1 MNAKKRPSPSPREM
15 AETTATTSPASPPV
29 GGLSRTS
36 LPSSYSSGA
45 ASSIEKRGGVVSS
58 SPPDDPIVDSQI
70 TFDTPKSKPGLGGSS
85 VAGNRSLGSR
95 SVDSYTRGGG
105 SNTNKKKGLDPP
117 EIEWP
122 TNKKSDETTLVHDK
136 KSPTKST
143 RSLYAPNPHR
153 NSTLSKSSPSSFHG
167 RNNSSNGASLS
178 SFNSSMP
185 SIHQRARG
193 EKRGGGRDTPDV
205 LSTSHKTKSSSSGDA
220 LNLNYRTKSSL
231 SDEDQSDEDHVVF
244 MDPIESDEE
253 PEPKEGSDSDE
264 EATLTDHPDE
274 DETPPRIR
282 SRPTFPIVPMKNN
295 YPHTAPAP
303 LRYGSPIQQG
313 MSSKEQQ
320 HLPTWKCPTS
330 APQHRL
336 SNQQVM
342 QFLNTGGHSSTG
354 QKPPSFGR
362 GNPGPG
368 PASGEGMG
376 GVMPL
381 PFDYISGSNNPIDHK
396 PSQRIQS
403 LPRRKTIQLQYQKQ
417 PIPSS
422 RRVSEAAIQYLYSD
436 GIDLLK
442 KAANEA
448 NAPEE
453 VESLNDKI
461 NYLRSTLEST
471 VLEEIG
477 CQEALPSFQPKFD
490 VTPNEQDFNQS
501 SASLSLP
508 PSRPSPAM
516 MNQWVKRSNS
526 HGSSKSNGSHTIHQ
540 QQQQQV
546 ENSTSQTRHPKITAA
561 AGMEYIMYASRSR
574 TQSDNSDTSIEHDKD
589 DDNEIVDISSKN
601 HDILDVDKMQD
612 FLNALTGGV
621 DTGEGAKNGTHPSS
635 RGKNTKRTSL
645 EVYDDNI
652 GRKLSMHAEVK
663 NDISPGHHSKS
674 LPNNLP
680 SRHLIER
687 QFSLSALSV
696 SSVVPPSSDNNFAA
710 EAEDSF
716 NDDVCDTQI
725 SSRALGPR
733 SQRPGGTTGI
743 VLESSGSLSSS
754 DRDHTTRSKFN
765 CQISDPIV
773 MSPDGESRGW
783 SEESL
788 AGDFIDAESTL
799 MMKLCSHLLP
809 AVLDNDHMINLL
821 SDQLVLNKINLV
833 WDNDDPDEPGYIVHR
848 LTESELASIEIAFE
862 KYVAVSAQMSE
873 KHMSNM
879 SNDSNFERDLEEV
892 EGILLK
898 LSMPK
903 KKVSESTNDDSD
915 LQVTSC
921 QENGVIRDSVPDFPG
936 IYPSGKGIAG
946 EMECFHLPIIT
957 KSQNTG
963 FEPTKNLVLKPG
975 SIFANNYLVQSELG
989 SAAFSTAYQCL
1000 DLSSEEDE
1008 DGYRDEVCLKVIKN
1022 TKDYF
1027 DQSLDEI
1034 KILQLLK
1041 DTGKTEENHIVKMKS
1056 FFYHR
1061 EHLVIVTELLR
1072 QNLYEF
1078 GKIIIESRGDVYFT
1092 RLRLSHIIRQ
1102 CLVALKFVHKLGLV
1116 HSDIKP
1122 ENILLSSYSRALI
1135 KIIDFGSSSFVS
1147 DRQSSYIQSRS
1158 YRAPEV
1164 ILGLPY
1170 DGKIDIWSLGCV
1182 VAELY
1187 TNEVTFQNDSEL
1199 SMLSRIEAIC
1209 GPFPRHMIDKGRN
1222 CHRIFTDSG
1231 LIYEKIS
1238 SSDDN
1243 DVDED
1248 NSHGSSSST
1257 NTEKFFFHVYQPKT
1271 TTIAARLGFD
1281 EDLLDQP
1288 NLSNDDKNRAFFIDF
1303 VRKLLTIDPD
1313 TRPTAAEALDHPWIK
1328 SSLDLTEDDI
1338 YYQGN

>member
-1 MNAKKRPSPSPREM
+1 M
-15 AETTATTSPASPPV
+15 AETTATTSLASPPD
-29 GGLSRTS
+29 GELSGTS
-36 LPSSYSSGA
+36 LPSSSAA
-45 ASSIEKRGGVVSS
+45 ASSIEVKKRGGVVSS

-70 TFDTPKSKPGLGGSS
+70 AFDTPKSNPGLGGSS
-85 VAGNRSLGSR
+85 VAGKRSLSSR
-95 SVDSYTRGGG
+95 SVDSYNRGGG
-105 SNTNKKKGLDPP
+105 GNTNKEKGRDPP

-122 TNKKSDETTLVHDK
+122 TNKNSDETTHDK

-143 RSLYAPNPHR
+143 TSFYVPNPRR
-153 NSTLSKSSPSSFHG
+153 NPTLSKSSSSSFHG
-167 RNNSSNGASLS
+167 RNNSSNGSTSS
-178 SFNSSMP
+178 SFNSSMS

-193 EKRGGGRDTPDV
+193 ISGEGGGRDTPDV
-205 LSTSHKTKSSSSGDA
+205 LSTSYKTKSSLSGDA
-220 LNLNYRTKSSL
+220 LNLSYRSKSS
-231 SDEDQSDEDHVVF
+231 SSDEDHVVF

-253 PEPKEGSDSDE
+253 PEQKEGSDSDE

-274 DETPPRIR
+274 DEASPRLR
-282 SRPTFPIVPMKNN
+282 SRPTFPIVLMKNN
-295 YPHTAPAP
+295 YPQTAPAP
-303 LRYGSPIQQG
+303 LRNDSHIQQG
-313 MSSKEQQ
+313 RSSKDQQ
-320 HLPTWKCPTS
+320 HLSNWKCPTS

-336 SNQQVM
+336 SNQQAM
-342 QFLNTGGHSSTG
+342 HFLNTGGHSSTG
-354 QKPPSFGR
+354 RISRSFGG

-368 PASGEGMG
+368 PASGEGIG
-376 GVMPL
+376 GVIPL
-381 PFDYISGSNNPIDHK
+381 PLYHLSGRQNSNNLK

-403 LPRRKTIQLQYQKQ
+403 LPRRNTIQSQSQQQHYQKHV
-417 PIPSS
+417 PSS
-422 RRVSEAAIQYLYSD
+422 RRVSEAAIQYLYTD

-442 KAANEA
+442 KAAIEA

-461 NYLRSTLEST
+461 NFLRSSLEST
-471 VLEEIG
+471 VLEEG
-477 CQEALPSFQPKFD
+477 GYQEEECVMSIPSLQPKFD
-490 VTPNEQDFNQS
+490 VTPNEQHFNQS
-501 SASLSLP
+501 SASVSLP
-508 PSRPSPAM
+508 PSRPSPAE
-516 MNQWVKRSNS
+516 NHRVKRRNS
-526 HGSSKSNGSHTIHQ
+526 HGSSKAIGSHTIHQ
-540 QQQQQV
+540 QQQV
-546 ENSTSQTRHPKITAA
+546 GYPTSQTRCPPITAA
-561 AGMEYIMYASRSR
+561 AGMEYIMNASRAH
-574 TQSDNSDTSIEHDKD
+574 TQSDNSDTSNEHDND
-589 DDNEIVDISSKN
+589 DDDEIVDVSSKN
-601 HDILDVDKMQD
+601 HDILDVGKMQY
-612 FLNALTGGV
+612 FLNAITRGV
-621 DTGEGAKNGTHPSS
+621 DSKEGAKNDTHPSS
-635 RGKNTKRTSL
+635 RGKNTRRTSL
-645 EVYDDNI
+645 EDYDDHI
-652 GRKLSMHAEVK
+652 DRKLSMHAEVK
-663 NDISPGHHSKS
+663 NDITPGHHSKS
-674 LPNNLP
+674 LPHVR

-687 QFSLSALSV
+687 ECSSSAPSV
-696 SSVVPPSSDNNFAA
+696 SSVIPPSSDHNFAA

-716 NDDVCDTQI
+716 NDDVCDRQI

-754 DRDHTTRSKFN
+754 DGDHTTRSKFN
-765 CQISDPIV
+765 RQISDPIV

-783 SEESL
+783 SEKSL
-788 AGDFIDAESTL
+788 GGDFIDAESTL

-809 AVLDNDHMINLL
+809 AVLDNDHMIDNSL

-862 KYVAVSAQMSE
+862 KYVALSAQMSE

-892 EGILLK
+892 EGILSK

-903 KKVSESTNDDSD
+903 KKASESTNIDDSD
-915 LQVTSC
+915 LQVTSS
-921 QENGVIRDSVPDFPG
+921 QENGAIRDSAPNFPG

-946 EMECFHLPIIT
+946 ELECFYLPIIT

-963 FEPTKNLVLKPG
+963 FEPTKDIVLKPG
-975 SIFANNYLVQSELG
+975 SIFAKNYLVQSELG

-1041 DTGKTEENHIVKMKS
+1041 DTGKTEENHVVKMKS

-1078 GKIIIESRGDVYFT
+1078 GKIIIESRGNVYFT
-1092 RLRLSHIIRQ
+1092 RPRLSHIIRQ
-1102 CLVALKFVHKLGLV
+1102 CLVALKFVHELGLV

-1199 SMLSRIEAIC
+1199 SMLSRLEAIC

-1231 LIYEKIS
+1231 LIYKKIS
-1238 SSDDN
+1238 SSDDD
-1243 DVDED
+1243 DVDKD
-1248 NSHGSSSST
+1248 SSHGSSSIDNS
-1257 NTEKFFFHVYQPKT
+1257 EKFFFRVYQPKT
-1271 TTIAARLGFD
+1271 TTVAARLGFD

-1288 NLSNDDKNRAFFIDF
+1288 HLSDNDKNRALFTDF
-1303 VRKLLTIDPD
+1303 VRKLLMIDPD
-1313 TRPTAAEALDHPWIK
+1313 KRPTAAEALDHPWIK
-1328 SSLDLTEDDI
+1328 SSLDLTEEDI
-1338 YYQGN
+1338 LYYQGN

>member
-1 MNAKKRPSPSPREM
+1 M
-15 AETTATTSPASPPV
+15 AETKATSSASPPD
-29 GGLSRTS
+29 GGLSSTS
-36 LPSSYSSGA
+36 LPSSSAA
-45 ASSIEKRGGVVSS
+45 ASSIEVKKRGGVVSS
-58 SPPDDPIVDSQI
+58 TLSDDPIVDSQI
-70 TFDTPKSKPGLGGSS
+70 AFDTPKSNQGLGGSS
-85 VAGNRSLGSR
+85 VAGNRSVASR
-95 SVDSYTRGGG
+95 SVDSYNRGGG
-105 SNTNKKKGLDPP
+105 GSSSNTNKKKGIDPP
-117 EIEWP
+117 ENEWP
-122 TNKKSDETTLVHDK
+122 TNKNSEPKPRRD
-136 KSPTKST
+136 ST
-143 RSLYAPNPHR
+143 MSNA
-153 NSTLSKSSPSSFHG
+153 SSSSFHRRSNISIG
-167 RNNSSNGASLS
+167 SSS
-178 SFNSSMP
+178 SSVNSSMT
-185 SIHQRARG
+185 SIHQLARG
-193 EKRGGGRDTPDV
+193 MSGGDSEKQGGGRDTTDV
-205 LSTSHKTKSSSSGDA
+205 LSSSYKTKSSLSGDV
-220 LNLNYRTKSSL
+220 LSSSYRTKSSF
-231 SDEDQSDEDHVVF
+231 SDDDDDHVVF

-253 PEPKEGSDSDE
+253 PEQEEGSDSDE

-282 SRPTFPIVPMKNN
+282 SRPTFPSVSMKNN
-295 YPHTAPAP
+295 HPHTAPAS
-303 LRYGSPIQQG
+303 LRNGSPIQQVRG
-313 MSSKEQQ
+313 SKDQQ
-320 HLPTWKCPTS
+320 HLPNWKCPSS

-336 SNQQVM
+336 SNQQAI
-342 QFLNTGGHSSTG
+342 QFRNTGGHSSTG
-354 QKPPSFGR
+354 RKPLPFGL

-368 PASGEGMG
+368 PASGGMG

-381 PFDYISGSNNPIDHK
+381 SPFDHIGGRQNPNNLK
-396 PSQRIQS
+396 SF
-403 LPRRKTIQLQYQKQ
+403 PRRKTIQVPQQQHQQQHYQKQ
-417 PIPSS
+417 PIQSS
-422 RRVSEAAIQYLYSD
+422 RRVSEAAIQYLYTD
-436 GIDLLK
+436 GIDLLM

-453 VESLNDKI
+453 VESLNEQI
-461 NYLRSTLEST
+461 NYLRASLEST
-471 VLEEIG
+471 VEEG
-477 CQEALPSFQPKFD
+477 DNDYQVEEFTMSLPSLQRKFD
-490 VTPNEQDFNQS
+490 VFPKEHHYCRS
-501 SASLSLP
+501 SNSLNLP
-508 PSRPSPAM
+508 PPRTSPAM
-516 MNQWVKRSNS
+516 MHQSVKRSNS
-526 HGSSKSNGSHTIHQ
+526 LGSTKANGSQTIHQ
-540 QQQQQV
+540 QQQQQQQQV
-546 ENSTSQTRHPKITAA
+546 KSPTSQTRRPRA
-561 AGMEYIMYASRSR
+561 
-574 TQSDNSDTSIEHDKD
+574 NNDT
-589 DDNEIVDISSKN
+589 N
-601 HDILDVDKMQD
+601 
-612 FLNALTGGV
+612 
-621 DTGEGAKNGTHPSS
+621 PSS
-635 RGKNTKRTSL
+635 RGENTKRTSL
-645 EVYDDNI
+645 DDH
-652 GRKLSMHAEVK
+652 KLSMHAEVK
-663 NDISPGHHSKS
+663 NDIFPGQLSKS
-674 LPNNLP
+674 FPNVQAG
-680 SRHLIER
+680 HLIER
-687 QFSLSALSV
+687 QFSSATSV
-696 SSVVPPSSDNNFAA
+696 SSVVLPNSADNFAT

-716 NDDVCDTQI
+716 NDRSDRQI

-743 VLESSGSLSSS
+743 VLESSDSLSSS
-754 DRDHTTRSKFN
+754 DRDHSTQLKFN
-765 CQISDPIV
+765 RHTSHSESII
-773 MSPDGESRGW
+773 MSPDGESRGL

-788 AGDFIDAESTL
+788 GGDVIDAESTL

-809 AVLDNDHMINLL
+809 VVLDNDHMVDNLL
-821 SDQLVLNKINLV
+821 SNQLVLNKINLL

-848 LTESELASIEIAFE
+848 LTESELASVEIAFE
-862 KYVAVSAQMSE
+862 KYVTLSAQMSE
-873 KHMSNM
+873 KHKSNM
-879 SNDSNFERDLEEV
+879 SNDSNFEHDLEEV
-892 EGILLK
+892 ESMLSK
-898 LSMPK
+898 FSMPK
-903 KKVSESTNDDSD
+903 KKVSESINNDDSD
-915 LQVTSC
+915 LQVTSS
-921 QENGVIRDSVPDFPG
+921 QEIGLICDSVSDFPG
-936 IYPSGKGIAG
+936 IYPSGKGVAG
-946 EMECFHLPIIT
+946 EMECFYLPIIT

-963 FEPTKNLVLKPG
+963 FEPTKDLVLKPG

-1078 GKIIIESRGDVYFT
+1078 GKIIIESRGNVYFT

-1102 CLVALKFVHKLGLV
+1102 CLVALKFVHELGLV

-1231 LIYEKIS
+1231 LIYEKIL
-1238 SSDDN
+1238 SSDD
-1243 DVDED
+1243 VDEED
-1248 NSHGSSSST
+1248 SSHGSSSSE
-1257 NTEKFFFHVYQPKT
+1257 NTEKFFFRVYQPKT

-1288 NLSNDDKNRAFFIDF
+1288 LSGDDENRALFIDF

-1313 TRPTAAEALDHPWIK
+1313 KRPTAAEALDHPWIK
-1328 SSLDLTEDDI
+1328 SSLDLSEEDI
-1338 YYQGN
+1338 LYYQG

>member
-1 MNAKKRPSPSPREM
+1 M
-15 AETTATTSPASPPV
+15 AETKATSSASPPD
-29 GGLSRTS
+29 GGLSSTS
-36 LPSSYSSGA
+36 LPSSSAA
-45 ASSIEKRGGVVSS
+45 ASSIEVKKRGGVVSS
-58 SPPDDPIVDSQI
+58 TLSDDPIVDSQI
-70 TFDTPKSKPGLGGSS
+70 AFDTPKSNQGLGGSS
-85 VAGNRSLGSR
+85 VAGNRSVASR
-95 SVDSYTRGGG
+95 SVDSYNRGGG
-105 SNTNKKKGLDPP
+105 GSSSNTNKKKGIDPP
-117 EIEWP
+117 ENEWP
-122 TNKKSDETTLVHDK
+122 TNKNSEPKPRRD
-136 KSPTKST
+136 ST
-143 RSLYAPNPHR
+143 MSNA
-153 NSTLSKSSPSSFHG
+153 SSSSFHRRSNISIG
-167 RNNSSNGASLS
+167 SSS
-178 SFNSSMP
+178 SSVNSSMT
-185 SIHQRARG
+185 SIHQLARG
-193 EKRGGGRDTPDV
+193 MSGGDSEKQGGGRDTTDV
-205 LSTSHKTKSSSSGDA
+205 LSSSYKTKSSLSGDV
-220 LNLNYRTKSSL
+220 LSSSYRTKSSF
-231 SDEDQSDEDHVVF
+231 SDDDDDHVVF

-253 PEPKEGSDSDE
+253 PEQEEGSDSDE

-282 SRPTFPIVPMKNN
+282 SRPTFPSVSMKNN
-295 YPHTAPAP
+295 HPHTAPAS
-303 LRYGSPIQQG
+303 LRNGSPIQQVRG
-313 MSSKEQQ
+313 SKDQQ
-320 HLPTWKCPTS
+320 HLPNWKCPSS

-336 SNQQVM
+336 SNQQAI
-342 QFLNTGGHSSTG
+342 QFRNTGGHSSTG
-354 QKPPSFGR
+354 RKPLPFGL

-368 PASGEGMG
+368 PASGGMG

-381 PFDYISGSNNPIDHK
+381 SPFDHIGGRQNPNNLK
-396 PSQRIQS
+396 SF
-403 LPRRKTIQLQYQKQ
+403 PRRKTIQVPQQQHQQQHYQKQ
-417 PIPSS
+417 PIQSS
-422 RRVSEAAIQYLYSD
+422 RRVSEAAIQYLYTD
-436 GIDLLK
+436 GIDLLM

-453 VESLNDKI
+453 VESLNEQI
-461 NYLRSTLEST
+461 NYLRASLEST
-471 VLEEIG
+471 VEEG
-477 CQEALPSFQPKFD
+477 DNDYQVEEFTMSLPSLQRKFD
-490 VTPNEQDFNQS
+490 VFPKEHHYCRS
-501 SASLSLP
+501 SNSLNLP
-508 PSRPSPAM
+508 PPRTSPAM
-516 MNQWVKRSNS
+516 MHQSVKRSNS
-526 HGSSKSNGSHTIHQ
+526 LGSTKANGSQTIHQ

-546 ENSTSQTRHPKITAA
+546 KSPTSQTRRPRA
-561 AGMEYIMYASRSR
+561 
-574 TQSDNSDTSIEHDKD
+574 NNDT
-589 DDNEIVDISSKN
+589 N
-601 HDILDVDKMQD
+601 
-612 FLNALTGGV
+612 
-621 DTGEGAKNGTHPSS
+621 PSS
-635 RGKNTKRTSL
+635 RGENTKRTSL
-645 EVYDDNI
+645 DDH
-652 GRKLSMHAEVK
+652 KLSMHAEVK
-663 NDISPGHHSKS
+663 NDIFPGQLSKS
-674 LPNNLP
+674 FPNVQAG
-680 SRHLIER
+680 HLIER
-687 QFSLSALSV
+687 QFSSATSV
-696 SSVVPPSSDNNFAA
+696 SSVVLPNSADNFAT

-716 NDDVCDTQI
+716 NDRSDRQI

-743 VLESSGSLSSS
+743 VLESSDSLSSS
-754 DRDHTTRSKFN
+754 DRDHSTQLKFN
-765 CQISDPIV
+765 RHTSHSESII
-773 MSPDGESRGW
+773 MSPDGESRGL

-788 AGDFIDAESTL
+788 GGDVIDAESTL

-809 AVLDNDHMINLL
+809 VVLDNDHMVDNLL
-821 SDQLVLNKINLV
+821 SNQLVLNKINLL

-848 LTESELASIEIAFE
+848 LTESELASVEIAFE
-862 KYVAVSAQMSE
+862 KYVTLSAQMSE
-873 KHMSNM
+873 KHKSNM
-879 SNDSNFERDLEEV
+879 SNDSNFEHDLEEV
-892 EGILLK
+892 ESMLSK
-898 LSMPK
+898 FSMPK
-903 KKVSESTNDDSD
+903 KKVSKSINNDDSD
-915 LQVTSC
+915 LQVTSS
-921 QENGVIRDSVPDFPG
+921 QEIGLIRDSVSDFPG
-936 IYPSGKGIAG
+936 IYPSGKGVAG
-946 EMECFHLPIIT
+946 EMECFYLPIIT

-963 FEPTKNLVLKPG
+963 FEPTKDLVLKPG

-1078 GKIIIESRGDVYFT
+1078 GKIIIESRGNVYFT

-1102 CLVALKFVHKLGLV
+1102 CLVALKFVHELGLV

-1231 LIYEKIS
+1231 LIYEKIL
-1238 SSDDN
+1238 SSDD
-1243 DVDED
+1243 VDEED
-1248 NSHGSSSST
+1248 SSHGSSSSE
-1257 NTEKFFFHVYQPKT
+1257 NTEKFFFRVYQPKT

-1288 NLSNDDKNRAFFIDF
+1288 LSGDDENRALFIDF

-1313 TRPTAAEALDHPWIK
+1313 KRPTAAEALDHPWIK
-1328 SSLDLTEDDI
+1328 SSLDLSEEDI
-1338 YYQGN
+1338 LYYQG

>member
-1 MNAKKRPSPSPREM
+1 M
-15 AETTATTSPASPPV
+15 AETKATSPPD
-29 GGLSRTS
+29 GGLSGTS
-36 LPSSYSSGA
+36 LPSSSAA
-45 ASSIEKRGGVVSS
+45 ASSIEVKKRGGVVS
-58 SPPDDPIVDSQI
+58 DNQI
-70 TFDTPKSKPGLGGSS
+70 AFDTPKSNQGLGGSS
-85 VAGNRSLGSR
+85 VSGNRSVGSR
-95 SVDSYTRGGG
+95 SVDSTNRGGG
-105 SNTNKKKGLDPP
+105 GSSSNTNKKKGIDPP
-117 EIEWP
+117 ENEWP
-122 TNKKSDETTLVHDK
+122 TNKPKH
-136 KSPTKST
+136 
-143 RSLYAPNPHR
+143 RR
-153 NSTLSKSSPSSFHG
+153 NSTMSNASSSSFHG
-167 RNNSSNGASLS
+167 RSNISNGSSSS
-178 SFNSSMP
+178 SFNSSMS
-185 SIHQRARG
+185 SIHQLARG
-193 EKRGGGRDTPDV
+193 MSGGDSEKQGGGRDTTDV
-205 LSTSHKTKSSSSGDA
+205 LSSSYKTKSSSSGDV
-220 LNLNYRTKSSL
+220 LSSSSYRTKSSF
-231 SDEDQSDEDHVVF
+231 SDDDDDHVVF

-253 PEPKEGSDSDE
+253 PEQEEGSDSDE

-282 SRPTFPIVPMKNN
+282 SRPTFPIVSMKNN
-295 YPHTAPAP
+295 HPHTAPAP
-303 LRYGSPIQQG
+303 LRNGSPIQQG
-313 MSSKEQQ
+313 RGSKDQQ
-320 HLPTWKCPTS
+320 HLPNWKCPSS

-336 SNQQVM
+336 SNQQAI
-342 QFLNTGGHSSTG
+342 QFRNTGGHSSTG
-354 QKPPSFGR
+354 RKPLPFDR

-368 PASGEGMG
+368 PASG
-376 GVMPL
+376 VMPL
-381 PFDYISGSNNPIDHK
+381 SPFDHIGGRQNPNNLK
-396 PSQRIQS
+396 SFA
-403 LPRRKTIQLQYQKQ
+403 RRKTVQVSQQQQQQHYQKQ
-417 PIPSS
+417 PIQSS
-422 RRVSEAAIQYLYSD
+422 RRVSEAAIQYLYTD
-436 GIDLLK
+436 GIDLLM

-453 VESLNDKI
+453 VESLNEQI
-461 NYLRSTLEST
+461 NYLRTSLEST
-471 VLEEIG
+471 IEEG
-477 CQEALPSFQPKFD
+477 NNDYQEEEFTMSLPSLQRKFD
-490 VTPNEQDFNQS
+490 VFPEEHHYCRS
-501 SASLSLP
+501 SDSLTLP
-508 PSRPSPAM
+508 PHRPSPAM
-516 MNQWVKRSNS
+516 MHQWVKRSNS
-526 HGSSKSNGSHTIHQ
+526 LGSTKANGSHTIHQ

-546 ENSTSQTRHPKITAA
+546 ESPTSQTRRPRA
-561 AGMEYIMYASRSR
+561 
-574 TQSDNSDTSIEHDKD
+574 NNDT
-589 DDNEIVDISSKN
+589 N
-601 HDILDVDKMQD
+601 
-612 FLNALTGGV
+612 
-621 DTGEGAKNGTHPSS
+621 PSS
-635 RGKNTKRTSL
+635 RGENTKRTSL
-645 EVYDDNI
+645 DDH
-652 GRKLSMHAEVK
+652 KLSMHAEVK
-663 NDISPGHHSKS
+663 NDIFPVQLSKS
-674 LPNNLP
+674 FPNVQ
-680 SRHLIER
+680 SGHLIER
-687 QFSLSALSV
+687 QFSSATSV
-696 SSVVPPSSDNNFAA
+696 SSVVLPNSADNFAA

-716 NDDVCDTQI
+716 NDRSDRQI

-743 VLESSGSLSSS
+743 VLESSDSLSSS
-754 DRDHTTRSKFN
+754 DRDHSTQLKFN
-765 CQISDPIV
+765 RQTSHSESII
-773 MSPDGESRGW
+773 MSPDGESRGL

-788 AGDFIDAESTL
+788 GGDVIDAESTL
-799 MMKLCSHLLP
+799 MMKLCSHILP
-809 AVLDNDHMINLL
+809 VVLDNDHMMDNLL
-821 SDQLVLNKINLV
+821 SNQLVLNKINLL

-848 LTESELASIEIAFE
+848 LTESELASVEIAFE
-862 KYVAVSAQMSE
+862 KYVTLSAQMSE
-873 KHMSNM
+873 KHTSNM
-879 SNDSNFERDLEEV
+879 SNDSNFEHDLEEV
-892 EGILLK
+892 ESMLSK
-898 LSMPK
+898 FSMPK
-903 KKVSESTNDDSD
+903 KKVSESINNDDSD
-915 LQVTSC
+915 LQVTSS
-921 QENGVIRDSVPDFPG
+921 QEIGLIRDSVSDFPG
-936 IYPSGKGIAG
+936 IYPSGKGVAG
-946 EMECFHLPIIT
+946 EMECFYLPIIT

-963 FEPTKNLVLKPG
+963 FEPTKDLVLKPG

-1078 GKIIIESRGDVYFT
+1078 GKIIIESRGNVYFT

-1102 CLVALKFVHKLGLV
+1102 CLVALKFVHELGLV

-1231 LIYEKIS
+1231 LIYEKLL
-1238 SSDDN
+1238 SSDD
-1243 DVDED
+1243 VDEED
-1248 NSHGSSSST
+1248 SSHGSSSSE
-1257 NTEKFFFHVYQPKT
+1257 NTEKFFFRVYQPKT

-1288 NLSNDDKNRAFFIDF
+1288 LSDDDENRALFIDF

-1313 TRPTAAEALDHPWIK
+1313 KRPTAAEALDHPWIK
-1328 SSLDLTEDDI
+1328 SSLDLSEEDI
-1338 YYQGN
+1338 LYYQG

>member
-1 MNAKKRPSPSPREM
+1 M
-15 AETTATTSPASPPV
+15 AETKATSSASPPD
-29 GGLSRTS
+29 GGLSSTS
-36 LPSSYSSGA
+36 LPSSSAA
-45 ASSIEKRGGVVSS
+45 ASSIEVKKRGGVVSS
-58 SPPDDPIVDSQI
+58 TLSDDPIVDSQI
-70 TFDTPKSKPGLGGSS
+70 AFDTPKSNQGLGGSS
-85 VAGNRSLGSR
+85 VAGNRSVASR
-95 SVDSYTRGGG
+95 SVDSYNRGGG
-105 SNTNKKKGLDPP
+105 GSSSNTNKKKGIDPP
-117 EIEWP
+117 ENEWP
-122 TNKKSDETTLVHDK
+122 TNKNSEPKPRRD
-136 KSPTKST
+136 ST
-143 RSLYAPNPHR
+143 MSNA
-153 NSTLSKSSPSSFHG
+153 SSSSFHRRSNISIG
-167 RNNSSNGASLS
+167 SSS
-178 SFNSSMP
+178 SSVNSSMT
-185 SIHQRARG
+185 SIHQLARG
-193 EKRGGGRDTPDV
+193 MSGGDSEKQGGGRDTTDV
-205 LSTSHKTKSSSSGDA
+205 LSSSYKTKSSLSGDV
-220 LNLNYRTKSSL
+220 LSSSYRTKSSF
-231 SDEDQSDEDHVVF
+231 SDDDDDHVVF

-253 PEPKEGSDSDE
+253 PEQEEGSDSDE

-282 SRPTFPIVPMKNN
+282 SRPTFPSVSMKNN
-295 YPHTAPAP
+295 HPHTAPAS
-303 LRYGSPIQQG
+303 LRNGSPIQQVRG
-313 MSSKEQQ
+313 SKDQQ
-320 HLPTWKCPTS
+320 HLPNWKCPSS

-336 SNQQVM
+336 SNQQAI
-342 QFLNTGGHSSTG
+342 QFRNTGGHSSTG
-354 QKPPSFGR
+354 RKPLPFGL

-368 PASGEGMG
+368 PASGGMG

-381 PFDYISGSNNPIDHK
+381 SPFDHIGGRQNPNNLK
-396 PSQRIQS
+396 SF
-403 LPRRKTIQLQYQKQ
+403 PRRKTIQVPQQQHQQQHYQKQ
-417 PIPSS
+417 PIQSS
-422 RRVSEAAIQYLYSD
+422 RRVSEAAIQYLYTD
-436 GIDLLK
+436 GIDLLM

-453 VESLNDKI
+453 VESLNEQI
-461 NYLRSTLEST
+461 NYLRASLEST
-471 VLEEIG
+471 VEEG
-477 CQEALPSFQPKFD
+477 DNDYQVEEFTMSLPSLQRKFD
-490 VTPNEQDFNQS
+490 VFPKEHHYCRS
-501 SASLSLP
+501 SNSLNLP
-508 PSRPSPAM
+508 PPRTSPAM
-516 MNQWVKRSNS
+516 MHQSVKRSNS
-526 HGSSKSNGSHTIHQ
+526 LGSTKANGSQTIHQ
-540 QQQQQV
+540 QQQQQQQV
-546 ENSTSQTRHPKITAA
+546 KSPTSQTRRPRA
-561 AGMEYIMYASRSR
+561 
-574 TQSDNSDTSIEHDKD
+574 NNDT
-589 DDNEIVDISSKN
+589 N
-601 HDILDVDKMQD
+601 
-612 FLNALTGGV
+612 
-621 DTGEGAKNGTHPSS
+621 PSS
-635 RGKNTKRTSL
+635 RGENTKRTSL
-645 EVYDDNI
+645 DDH
-652 GRKLSMHAEVK
+652 KLSMHAEVK
-663 NDISPGHHSKS
+663 NDIFPGQLSKS
-674 LPNNLP
+674 FPNVQAG
-680 SRHLIER
+680 HLIER
-687 QFSLSALSV
+687 QFSSATSV
-696 SSVVPPSSDNNFAA
+696 SSVVLPNSADNFAT

-716 NDDVCDTQI
+716 NDRSDRQI

-743 VLESSGSLSSS
+743 VLESSDSLSSS
-754 DRDHTTRSKFN
+754 DRDHSTQLKFN
-765 CQISDPIV
+765 RHTSHSESII
-773 MSPDGESRGW
+773 MSPDGESRGL

-788 AGDFIDAESTL
+788 GGDVIDAESTL

-809 AVLDNDHMINLL
+809 VVLDNDHMVDNLL
-821 SDQLVLNKINLV
+821 SNQLVLNKINLL

-848 LTESELASIEIAFE
+848 LTESELASVEIAFE
-862 KYVAVSAQMSE
+862 KYVTLSAQMSE
-873 KHMSNM
+873 KHKSNM
-879 SNDSNFERDLEEV
+879 SNDSNFEHDLEEV
-892 EGILLK
+892 ESMLSK
-898 LSMPK
+898 FSMPK
-903 KKVSESTNDDSD
+903 KKVSKSINNDDSD
-915 LQVTSC
+915 LQVTSS
-921 QENGVIRDSVPDFPG
+921 QEIGLIRDSVSDFPG
-936 IYPSGKGIAG
+936 IYPSGKGVAG
-946 EMECFHLPIIT
+946 EMECFYLPIIT

-963 FEPTKNLVLKPG
+963 FEPTKDLVLKPG

-1078 GKIIIESRGDVYFT
+1078 GKIIIESRGNVYFT

-1102 CLVALKFVHKLGLV
+1102 CLVALKFVHELGLV

-1199 SMLSRIEAIC
+1199 SMLSLIEAIC

-1231 LIYEKIS
+1231 LIYEKIL
-1238 SSDDN
+1238 SSDD
-1243 DVDED
+1243 VDEED
-1248 NSHGSSSST
+1248 SSHGSSSSE
-1257 NTEKFFFHVYQPKT
+1257 NTEKFFFRVYQPKT

-1288 NLSNDDKNRAFFIDF
+1288 LSGDDENRALFIDF

-1313 TRPTAAEALDHPWIK
+1313 KRPTAAEALDHPWIK
-1328 SSLDLTEDDI
+1328 SSLDLSEEDI
-1338 YYQGN
+1338 LYYQG

>member
-1 MNAKKRPSPSPREM
+1 M
-15 AETTATTSPASPPV
+15 AETTATSPASPPD
-29 GGLSRTS
+29 GGLSLTS
-36 LPSSYSSGA
+36 LPSSSFSSAA
-45 ASSIEKRGGVVSS
+45 ASSIEKRGGLVSS
-58 SPPDDPIVDSQI
+58 SPPDDHHPIVGQI
-70 TFDTPKSKPGLGGSS
+70 TYDTPKSNPGGSS
-85 VAGNRSLGSR
+85 VAGNMSLGSR
-95 SVDSYTRGGG
+95 SVDSYNRGGG
-105 SNTNKKKGLDPP
+105 GSTRKKGIDPP

-122 TNKKSDETTLVHDK
+122 TNKKSDETLVHDK
-136 KSPTKST
+136 KSPTTST
-143 RSLYAPNPHR
+143 RSLYVPNPRR
-153 NSTLSKSSPSSFHG
+153 NSTLSKSSSSSFHG
-167 RNNSSNGASLS
+167 NRNNSSSVSSSS
-178 SFNSSMP
+178 SFSSSMS

-193 EKRGGGRDTPDV
+193 ISGESEKRGGGRDIPDA
-205 LSTSHKTKSSSSGDA
+205 LSTS
-220 LNLNYRTKSSL
+220 YRTKSS
-231 SDEDQSDEDHVVF
+231 SSDEDHVVF

-253 PEPKEGSDSDE
+253 PERKEGSDSDE

-295 YPHTAPAP
+295 YPQTAPAP

-313 MSSKEQQ
+313 RNSKDQQ
-320 HLPTWKCPTS
+320 HLPNWKCPTS

-336 SNQQVM
+336 SNQQAM
-342 QFLNTGGHSSTG
+342 QAPNTGGNSSTG
-354 QKPPSFGR
+354 RKPRSFGR

-368 PASGEGMG
+368 PASGEGMW

-381 PFDYISGSNNPIDHK
+381 PFNHNISGRQNPNNLK

-403 LPRRKTIQLQYQKQ
+403 IPRRKTIQTQHQQQQQQYQKQ
-417 PIPSS
+417 PVQSS
-422 RRVSEAAIQYLYSD
+422 RRVSEAAIQYLYTD

-461 NYLRSTLEST
+461 NYLRTSLEST
-471 VLEEIG
+471 VFEDYQEEE
-477 CQEALPSFQPKFD
+477 CYKSLPSLLQPKFD
-490 VTPNEQDFNQS
+490 VTPNEHHFNQS

-508 PSRPSPAM
+508 PSRPSPAT
-516 MNQWVKRSNS
+516 MNQRVNRSNS
-526 HGSSKSNGSHTIHQ
+526 HGSSKANGSHIIHQ
-540 QQQQQV
+540 QQKQQQ
-546 ENSTSQTRHPKITAA
+546 QRPPITAA
-561 AGMEYIMYASRSR
+561 AGMEYIMNASRSR
-574 TQSDNSDTSIEHDKD
+574 TQSEYSDASNEHDND
-589 DDNEIVDISSKN
+589 DDNEVVDVSSKN
-601 HDILDVDKMQD
+601 HDILDVDKMQL
-612 FLNALTGGV
+612 FLRAMSGGV
-621 DTGEGAKNGTHPSS
+621 DTGEGTKNDTHPSS
-635 RGKNTKRTSL
+635 RDKNTRRTSL
-645 EVYDDNI
+645 EGVDRNAI
-652 GRKLSMHAEVK
+652 SMHAEVK
-663 NDISPGHHSKS
+663 NDISHRHHSKS
-674 LPNNLP
+674 LPDAQP
-680 SRHLIER
+680 RHLIER
-687 QFSLSALSV
+687 QFSSSAPLVASA
-696 SSVVPPSSDNNFAA
+696 VPPSSDDNYSV
-710 EAEDSF
+710 EAEDNF
-716 NDDVCDTQI
+716 NDGSGQI

-754 DRDHTTRSKFN
+754 DRDHTTWSKCN
-765 CQISDPIV
+765 RQMSDPVV

-788 AGDFIDAESTL
+788 GGDFIDAESSL

-809 AVLDNDHMINLL
+809 AVLDNDHMMDNSL

-833 WDNDDPDEPGYIVHR
+833 WDNDDPDELGYIVHR
-848 LTESELASIEIAFE
+848 LTESELANVEIAFE
-862 KYVAVSAQMSE
+862 KYVALFAQKSE
-873 KHMSNM
+873 RHMRNM
-879 SNDSNFERDLEEV
+879 TNDSNFERDLEEV
-892 EGILLK
+892 EGMLSK

-903 KKVSESTNDDSD
+903 KKVSESNNNDDSD
-915 LQVTSC
+915 LQVTTS
-921 QENGVIRDSVPDFPG
+921 QENGVIRESVPDFPG

-946 EMECFHLPIIT
+946 EMECFYLPIIT

-963 FEPTKNLVLKPG
+963 FEPTKDLVLKPG

-1078 GKIIIESRGDVYFT
+1078 GKIIIESRGNVYFT

-1102 CLVALKFVHKLGLV
+1102 CLVALKFVHELGLV

-1209 GPFPRHMIDKGRN
+1209 GPFPRHMIEKGRN

-1238 SSDDN
+1238 SSDD
-1243 DVDED
+1243 DIDED
-1248 NSHGSSSST
+1248 SSHGSSTVDNS
-1257 NTEKFFFHVYQPKT
+1257 EKFFFRVYQPKT

-1288 NLSNDDKNRAFFIDF
+1288 NLSDDDDKNRALFIDF

-1313 TRPTAAEALDHPWIK
+1313 KRPTAAEALEHPWIK
-1328 SSLDLTEDDI
+1328 SSLDLTEEDI
-1338 YYQGN
+1338 LYYQGN

>member
-1 MNAKKRPSPSPREM
+1 M
-15 AETTATTSPASPPV
+15 AETKATSPASPPD
-29 GGLSRTS
+29 GGLSSTS
-36 LPSSYSSGA
+36 LPSSSAA
-45 ASSIEKRGGVVSS
+45 ASSVEVKKRGGVVSS
-58 SPPDDPIVDSQI
+58 TLSDDPIVDSQI
-70 TFDTPKSKPGLGGSS
+70 AFDTPKSNQGLGGSS
-85 VAGNRSLGSR
+85 VAGNRSVASR
-95 SVDSYTRGGG
+95 SVDSYNRGGG
-105 SNTNKKKGLDPP
+105 GSSSNTNKKKGIDPP
-117 EIEWP
+117 ENEWP
-122 TNKKSDETTLVHDK
+122 TNKNSEPKPRRD
-136 KSPTKST
+136 ST
-143 RSLYAPNPHR
+143 MSNA
-153 NSTLSKSSPSSFHG
+153 SSSSFH
-167 RNNSSNGASLS
+167 RRSNISNGS
-178 SFNSSMP
+178 SSSSVNSSMT
-185 SIHQRARG
+185 SIHQLARG
-193 EKRGGGRDTPDV
+193 MSGGDSEKQGGGRDTTDV
-205 LSTSHKTKSSSSGDA
+205 LSSSYKTKSSLSGDV
-220 LNLNYRTKSSL
+220 LSSSYRTKSSF
-231 SDEDQSDEDHVVF
+231 SDDDDDHVVF

-253 PEPKEGSDSDE
+253 PEQEEGSDSDE

-282 SRPTFPIVPMKNN
+282 SRPTFPSVSMKNN
-295 YPHTAPAP
+295 HPHTAPAS
-303 LRYGSPIQQG
+303 LRNGSPIQQVRG
-313 MSSKEQQ
+313 SKDQQ
-320 HLPTWKCPTS
+320 HLPNWKCPSS

-336 SNQQVM
+336 SNQQAI
-342 QFLNTGGHSSTG
+342 QFRNTGGHSSTG
-354 QKPPSFGR
+354 RKPLPFGR

-368 PASGEGMG
+368 PASGGMG

-381 PFDYISGSNNPIDHK
+381 SPFDHIGGRQNPNNLK
-396 PSQRIQS
+396 SF
-403 LPRRKTIQLQYQKQ
+403 PRRKTIQVSQQQHQQQHYQKQ
-417 PIPSS
+417 PIQSS
-422 RRVSEAAIQYLYSD
+422 RRVSEAAIQYLYTD
-436 GIDLLK
+436 GIDLLM

-453 VESLNDKI
+453 VESLNEQI
-461 NYLRSTLEST
+461 NYLRTSLEST
-471 VLEEIG
+471 VEEG
-477 CQEALPSFQPKFD
+477 DNDYQVEEFTMSLPSLQRKFD
-490 VTPNEQDFNQS
+490 VFPKEHHYCRS
-501 SASLSLP
+501 SDSLTLP
-508 PSRPSPAM
+508 PPRPSPAM
-516 MNQWVKRSNS
+516 MHQSVKRSNS
-526 HGSSKSNGSHTIHQ
+526 LGSTKANGSHTIHQ
-540 QQQQQV
+540 QQQQQQQV
-546 ENSTSQTRHPKITAA
+546 KSPTSQTRRPRA
-561 AGMEYIMYASRSR
+561 
-574 TQSDNSDTSIEHDKD
+574 NNDT
-589 DDNEIVDISSKN
+589 N
-601 HDILDVDKMQD
+601 
-612 FLNALTGGV
+612 
-621 DTGEGAKNGTHPSS
+621 PSS
-635 RGKNTKRTSL
+635 RGENTKRTSL
-645 EVYDDNI
+645 DDH
-652 GRKLSMHAEVK
+652 KLSMHAEVK
-663 NDISPGHHSKS
+663 NDIFPGQLSKS
-674 LPNNLP
+674 FPNVQAG
-680 SRHLIER
+680 HLIER
-687 QFSLSALSV
+687 QFSSATSV
-696 SSVVPPSSDNNFAA
+696 SSVVLPNSADNFAT

-716 NDDVCDTQI
+716 DDSSDRQI

-743 VLESSGSLSSS
+743 VLESSDSLSSS
-754 DRDHTTRSKFN
+754 DRDHSTQLKFN
-765 CQISDPIV
+765 RHTSHSESII
-773 MSPDGESRGW
+773 MSPDGESRGL

-788 AGDFIDAESTL
+788 GGDVIDAESTL

-809 AVLDNDHMINLL
+809 VVLDNDHMVDNLL
-821 SDQLVLNKINLV
+821 SNQLVLNKINLL

-848 LTESELASIEIAFE
+848 LTESELASVEIAFE
-862 KYVAVSAQMSE
+862 KYVTLSAQMSE
-873 KHMSNM
+873 KHKSNM
-879 SNDSNFERDLEEV
+879 SNDSNFEHDLEEV
-892 EGILLK
+892 ESMLSK
-898 LSMPK
+898 FSMPK
-903 KKVSESTNDDSD
+903 KKVSESINNDDSD
-915 LQVTSC
+915 LQVTSS
-921 QENGVIRDSVPDFPG
+921 QEIGLIRDSVSDFPG
-936 IYPSGKGIAG
+936 IYPSGKGVAG
-946 EMECFHLPIIT
+946 EMECFYLPIIT

-963 FEPTKNLVLKPG
+963 FEPTKDLVLKPG

-1078 GKIIIESRGDVYFT
+1078 GKIIIESRGNVYFT

-1102 CLVALKFVHKLGLV
+1102 CLVALKFVHELGLV

-1231 LIYEKIS
+1231 LIYEKIL
-1238 SSDDN
+1238 SSDD
-1243 DVDED
+1243 VDEED
-1248 NSHGSSSST
+1248 SSHGSSSSE
-1257 NTEKFFFHVYQPKT
+1257 NTEKFFFRVYQPKT

-1288 NLSNDDKNRAFFIDF
+1288 LSGDDENRALFIDF

-1313 TRPTAAEALDHPWIK
+1313 KRPTAAEALDHPWIK
-1328 SSLDLTEDDI
+1328 SSLDLSEEDI
-1338 YYQGN
+1338 LYYQG